1 MIVPVKTGNHYKLK
15 KIDSWLS
22 RNDRMKQQS
31 YTKQFIL
38 LSVLLVILFFVNI
51 SLGSVSI
58 PLEDI
63 LKTITGNI
71 PAKESWEIIIL
82 NFRIPKAITAIL
94 VGSGLSICGLL
105 MQTLFRNPLAG
116 PFVLGISSGASL
128 GVAILILGSTVF
140 GGFLMANSISN
151 WSLPIAASLG
161 AFLVLTAIIIAA
173 NKVKDIM
180 SILII
185 GLMFGSLTSAVISVL
200 AYFSEADQIQQY
212 LFWSFGSLGNL
223 SWNELIVFAIIYTIG
238 ILGTISVIKPLNSF
252 LLGKNY
258 AKSLG
263 INIKKNRNIIL
274 LITSF
279 LTGVIT
285 AFSGPIAF
293 VGLAVP
299 HIARMIFT
307 TSNHKILIP
316 AVIILGAI
324 VLLICDS
331 IAQLPTSEFTL
342 PINAITSLFGAP
354 IVIWLLIRK
363 KRIFV

>member
-1 MIVPVKTGNHYKLK
+1 MNSSNK
-15 KIDSWLS
+15 
-22 RNDRMKQQS
+22 
-31 YTKQFIL
+31 YTKHFLI
-38 LSVLLVILFFVNI
+38 LSVLLIVFLFLNI

-58 PLEDI
+58 PFKDI
-63 LKTITGNI
+63 FKSLTGGIASKDSWQTII
-71 PAKESWEIIIL
+71 V
-82 NFRIPKAITAIL
+82 NFRLPKAITAIM

-128 GVAILILGSTVF
+128 GVALLILGSSVF
-140 GGFLMANSISN
+140 GGAFLLAGFSN
-151 WSLPIAASLG
+151 WALAIAASIG
-161 AFLVLTAIIIAA
+161 AFLVLSAVIIAA
-173 NKVKDIM
+173 NRVRNTM

-200 AYFSEADQIQQY
+200 AYFSEAEQIQQY
-212 LFWSFGSLGNL
+212 MFWSFGSLGNL
-223 SWNELIVFAIIYTIG
+223 TWTELSVFAIIYIIG
-238 ILGTISVIKPLNSF
+238 ILSTFAVIKPLNSF
-252 LLGKNY
+252 LLGENY

-263 INIKKNRNIIL
+263 INIKKSRNIIL
-274 LITSF
+274 LITSL

-293 VGLAVP
+293 VGLAIP
-299 HIARMIFT
+299 HIAKMLFS

-316 AVIILGAI
+316 ATALIGAI

-354 IVIWLLIRK
+354 VVIWLLIRK
-363 KRIFV
+363 KKIYV

>member
-1 MIVPVKTGNHYKLK
+1 MEQKRHTKHFIF
-15 KIDSWLS
+15 LS
-22 RNDRMKQQS
+22 G
-31 YTKQFIL
+31 L
-38 LSVLLVILFFVNI
+38 LIILFYLNI
-51 SLGSVSI
+51 SFGSVSI
-58 PLEDI
+58 PFKDI
-63 LKTITGNI
+63 FNSIFGGNVS
-71 PAKESWEIIIL
+71 KDSWETIII

-94 VGSGLSICGLL
+94 VGSGLSVCGLL

-128 GVAILILGSTVF
+128 GVAVLILGSSVF
-140 GGFLMANSISN
+140 GGILLTNSLSQ
-151 WSLPIAASLG
+151 WSLPLAASLG
-161 AFLVLTAIIIAA
+161 AFLVLSAVIIAA
-173 NKVKDIM
+173 NRVRNTM

-200 AYFSEADQIQQY
+200 AYFSEADKIKQF

-223 SWNELIVFAIIYTIG
+223 SWNEITVFSIIYAIG
-238 ILGTISVIKPLNSF
+238 IIGTIFVLKPLNSF
-252 LLGKNY
+252 LLGENY

-263 INIKKNRNIIL
+263 INVKKSKNIIL
-274 LITSF
+274 LITSL

-299 HIARMIFT
+299 HITRMLFSS
-307 TSNHKILIP
+307 SNHKILLP
-316 AVIILGAI
+316 AVAIIGAI
-324 VLLICDS
+324 VLLICDM
-331 IAQLPTSEFTL
+331 IAQVPTSEFTL

-354 IVIWLLIRK
+354 VVIWLLVRK

>member
-1 MIVPVKTGNHYKLK
+1 
-15 KIDSWLS
+15 
-22 RNDRMKQQS
+22 MKQKT
-31 YTKQFIL
+31 YKKHFIL
-38 LSVLLVILFFVNI
+38 LSVLLIVLFFLNI

-58 PLEDI
+58 PFKEIFHTLIGDTSI
-63 LKTITGNI
+63 KDSWQTIV
-71 PAKESWEIIIL
+71 L
-82 NFRIPKAITAIL
+82 DFRVPKAITAIL

-128 GVAILILGSTVF
+128 GVALLILGSSIF
-140 GGFLMANSISN
+140 GSFLLTSSISN
-151 WSLPIAASLG
+151 WSLAIAASLG
-161 AFLVLTAIIIAA
+161 AFLVLFAVIMAA
-173 NKVKDIM
+173 NSIRNTM

-185 GLMFGSLTSAVISVL
+185 GLMFGSLTAAVIAVL
-200 AYFSEADQIQQY
+200 VYFSEATQIQQY

-223 SWNELIVFAIIYTIG
+223 SWSELSVFGSIYL
-238 ILGTISVIKPLNSF
+238 LGVLACLSIIKPLNSF
-252 LLGKNY
+252 LLGENY

-263 INIKKNRNIIL
+263 INIKKSRTIIL
-274 LITSF
+274 VITSL

-293 VGLAVP
+293 IGLAVP
-299 HIARMIFT
+299 HIAKMLFT

-316 AVIILGAI
+316 ASAIIGGI

-354 IVIWLLIRK
+354 IVIWLLLRK
-363 KRIFV
+363 KKIVV

>member
-1 MIVPVKTGNHYKLK
+1 MFLT
-15 KIDSWLS
+15 
-22 RNDRMKQQS
+22 
-31 YTKQFIL
+31 
-38 LSVLLVILFFVNI
+38 NI

-58 PLEDI
+58 PFKDI
-63 LKTITGNI
+63 FSIIFEGESS
-71 PAKESWEIIIL
+71 KESWTYIVL
-82 NFRIPKAITAIL
+82 NFRIPKGVTAIL
-94 VGSGLSICGLL
+94 VGSGLSISGLL

-128 GVAILILGSTVF
+128 GVALLVLGSSIF
-140 GGFLMANSISN
+140 GGYFLTLGLSS
-151 WSLPIAASLG
+151 WSLAVFACLG
-161 AFLVLTAIIIAA
+161 AALVLFAVMITA
-173 NKVKDIM
+173 NKVRNTM

-200 AYFSEADQIQQY
+200 AYFSEAEQIQQF

-223 SWNELIVFAIIYTIG
+223 TWNEINVFAIVYFIG
-238 ILGTISVIKPLNSF
+238 LIATLSIIKPLNSF
-252 LLGKNY
+252 LLGENY

-263 INIKKNRNIIL
+263 INIKKSRNIIL
-274 LITSF
+274 LITSL

-299 HIARMIFT
+299 HITKLIFN
-307 TSNHKILIP
+307 TSNHKVLIL
-316 AVIILGAI
+316 AVAIIGAI
-324 VLLICDS
+324 VLLICDI

-354 IVIWLLIRK
+354 VVIWLLVRK
-363 KRIFV
+363 KKIFV